1 MSGRGNLGRLLRLKM
16 GGRIGSKRLK
26 TAVVVVL
33 ERGRAGKDAWRDEG
47 EGMGWNCGGG
57 VEMRVM

>member
-1 MSGRGNLGRLLRLKM
+1 M